1 MLQLR
6 YVVYMNNQF
15 YFHVGQKNEE
25 NRYFLIYF
33 RNEDVNL
40 RDMQNSTYEFII
52 AVNPHY

>member
-1 MLQLR
+1 
-6 YVVYMNNQF
+6 MNNQF